1 MIGDIEPVS
10 RESTAAIIA
19 RQLREAI
26 MTGALPPG
34 AQLGEAELAAQ
45 FQVSRGPLREAM
57 QRLVSE
63 GLLRSERHRGLFVID
78 LEPGDVQDIYAART
92 AVERA
97 AATLVVRSADRD
109 EVAATLDDAVK
120 AMAEA
125 DEQGDPTA
133 LSEADLRFHEAL
145 IEASGSPRLRRI
157 ARTLMIETRMCL
169 SALQRTYPGD
179 GYETDERI
187 AEHKAITDAVRS
199 GAERHLLRLLEEHM
213 ADAVD
218 RLAPG
223 TGLHADG
230 DGPAP
235 DRR

>member
-1 MIGDIEPVS
+1 MIADIEPVN

-26 MTGALPPG
+26 MNGALQPG
-34 AQLGEAELAAQ
+34 TQLGEADLAAQ

-97 AATLVVRSADRD
+97 AATLVVRSTDRD

-125 DEQGDPTA
+125 DEEGNATA

-145 IEASGSPRLRRI
+145 IEASGSPRLRRM

-169 SALQRTYPGD
+169 SALQRTYTG
-179 GYETDERI
+179 GYGADERI
-187 AEHKAITDAVRS
+187 AEHRAIIDAVRT
-199 GAERHLLRLLEEHM
+199 GDEPRLLRLIEEHM
-213 ADAVD
+213 ADAVH

-230 DGPAP
+230 DERIGDSA
-235 DRR
+235 